1 MNNLVT
7 ELKRIEQDL
16 ANFVSP
22 ENKDGFVKEFA
33 SWVYAEWSKNTF
45 YDHYYVDVGYDCS
58 SHPEAT
64 NKLLAD
70 EYRTY
75 AEFINANTG
84 VSKCTFVSGH
94 GMACEEYSDKLQ
106 ELFGDACSK
115 KLDELIALYGLEV
128 PDKYKK
134 NAENISELIF
144 HEVVDYNKDSEL
156 HDVCENILFRFNQ
169 LGVEQEPYACS
180 LCGWDEVNDAPI
192 YGDEA
197 VFKDYSLE
205 DFKKLAEFNNVLSC

>member
-1 MNNLVT
+1 MNNLVN

-45 YDHYYVDVGYDCS
+45 YDHYIVDVGYDCS

-70 EYRTY
+70 ECQTY

-84 VSKCTFVSGH
+84 VSVCTHISGH
-94 GMACEEYSDKLQ
+94 GMGCEEYSDTLQ
-106 ELFGDACSK
+106 EIFGDACAK
-115 KLDELIALYGLEV
+115 KLDSLILSSNLKV
-128 PDKYKK
+128 PEKYKK
-134 NAENISELIF
+134 YGDNVREMIF
-144 HEVVDYNKDSEL
+144 GEWVDHTEDSEL
-156 HDVCENILFRFNQ
+156 REVCDNILIKYGYLGEAFEQYSCHVCGVDHNGKYIYQDRLFNNYN
-169 LGVEQEPYACS
+169 LS
-180 LCGWDEVNDAPI
+180 
-192 YGDEA
+192 
-197 VFKDYSLE
+197 
-205 DFKKLAEFNNVLSC
+205 DFKKLAEID